1 MNLLSVRIMKF
12 TYNEIPDNVKVKPYL
27 PLLVNVWEIYQT
39 YGWERTLKFIEE
51 SKLGVYDFFEARLN
65 ESIGASKDLLDGK
78 FVHPDKVLSY
88 ILIIPSLTIR
98 ADLIQGTQKLIAGD
112 SADMT
117 FISLDDVTGEIFC
130 LLNGHLEDGIPVDW
144 WLVRPEDELLDRR
157 HLKLGYKLREIPR
170 RFNNITK
177 ASEKLIEV
185 FRDIRNERTPQW
197 ATSIYYSASVWVS
210 FALNV
215 IFEPSNFESIASTF
229 DGWAAKQHHKL
240 PDYLFCLNPF
250 PSMLNLFFLQGR
262 KEFTN
267 KLSWLTTEGHLY
279 LQPFEESTLEVIMD
293 LHTEIF
299 ELYKKGIIEEGIPFP
314 IQTLESTFPNAK
326 NKKDPD
332 SRFLL
337 SYPEGKF
344 IQIDDLELSFD
355 DVLKGAYLDITQ
367 ETALTEKIDR
377 TRVLSTGIGR
387 DTSFREDNL

>member
-1 MNLLSVRIMKF
+1 MHF
-12 TYNEIPDNVKVKPYL
+12 TFSDIPDNVKAKPYL
-27 PLLVNVWEIYQT
+27 PLLTNVWEIYQT
-39 YGWERTLKFIEE
+39 YGWDRTLRFIDEC
-51 SKLGVYDFFEARLN
+51 KLGVYDFFEARLN
-65 ESIGASKDLLDGK
+65 ESIGTSKDLLNGK
-78 FVHPDKVLSY
+78 FAEPEKVLSY
-88 ILIIPSLTIR
+88 ILVIPSLTIR
-98 ADLIQGTQKLIAGD
+98 SDLIQGTQKLIAGD

-229 DGWAAKQHHKL
+229 DGWAAKQQHKL
-240 PDYLFCLNPF
+240 PDYLFCFHPF
-250 PSMLNLFFLQGR
+250 PSILNMFFLQGR
-262 KEFTN
+262 EQFAN

-279 LQPFEESTLEVIMD
+279 LQPFEESTLEVVMD
-293 LHTEIF
+293 LHAEIF
-299 ELYKKGIIEEGIPFP
+299 ELYKKGILEEGVPFP
-314 IQTLESTFPNAK
+314 IQTLKSTFPNEK

-332 SRFLL
+332 NRFNMK
-337 SYPEGKF
+337 YPEGKF
-344 IQIDDLELSFD
+344 VQMDDLGLEFD
-355 DVLKGAYLDITQ
+355 EVLKGAYLDIST
-367 ETALTEKIDR
+367 ETPVTDPIDPSK
-377 TRVLSTGIGR
+377 VLSTGIGR
-387 DTSFREDNL
+387 GTRFR